1 MGNFKRTMVTLL
13 ACFTVLCLSIGF
25 FPWATLTKTAS
36 ADAAT
41 QAGFS
46 DVNGNGSIDYV
57 AFGDSVANGYGQPG
71 YYLKMQKHEKEGHVY
86 NESEGKCYLPNGT
99 LVDQCTYAVFGGQ
112 YTYTTYLFGGNV
124 AGYLVNAPEAYPSKV
139 AAGLESATGKNV
151 NLMNMA
157 VSGMRIEELR
167 LLLDKDYKGDGYTRR
182 KFFADRT
189 VDTAAESYF
198 DWTRATFSGGEL
210 YLDLAK
216 LEYSC
221 DHNSEIQAL
230 YDDFLHDYVFEDK
243 TFAKTNN
250 TIKNVAEIAAEYQY
264 AIKNADLISIGL
276 GTNNFGTASE
286 TALYRMIGSIFNAP
300 GPVGDT
306 YDYNYDLEGLLAQ
319 YPTMVEFVQDVQ
331 AKLLSMLRLALGE
344 GIYNDYIVAIQDV
357 VDTYAYGLIGF
368 ISNYKVVLDK
378 IHALNPNAKIVL
390 VGATN
395 MEYGLEFEMN
405 GIKIPFG
412 DIYETLIQTANLW
425 LNNYACTFA
434 EKPNRNS
441 VYFAQ
446 PETSPE
452 VIMNDIGNGIWNRY
466 VVSYMTNDI
475 ASRFNQA
482 GFTQQVFAQLLN
494 VLGMKYD
501 YVGEYDLNDMD
512 LLAAAFEKI
521 VAAFAPGAID
531 VSLLRFGR
539 NEQRYPYV
547 LLPDNSVLNN
557 DLTGLLQVYD
567 VAMQLLTAMEK
578 SAREITTID
587 LTAVAGLM
595 FDNNRLGSM
604 LSDPTQYESEDAQ
617 QFLYFFARMMFAS
630 AAGVHPSQTGS
641 TTIANEII
649 DTLVNDVTA
658 AERLEEKIEIIKTT
672 YVTAVRE
679 AIANTFSSQ
688 VVGTIDAIGKW
699 FNNNGYDKKVIEYAF
714 KLQAAI
720 DNNTPN
726 VAKQVIGEA
735 LAEIQSIKAE
745 AIAPESYTVNEDSY
759 YVSIGDSQITGHGL
773 TGYENYGYN
782 TYVEGAAPYEL
793 AKALFGEEA
802 QSRYKQLCMGGLR
815 ADDLRWIL
823 DPSFA
828 ADAYSTNYVLG
839 NLSSYAGATTVE
851 QAREIFVSEL
861 QKADL
866 ISLSI
871 GGGNITTY
879 VGQQIN
885 NVLSTGNRPL
895 YTNDWSRY
903 LTAEGE
909 PKVLGIIEN
918 VAGLAIQKLGLPV
931 DGEGYAEFMG
941 KRVHVETLIKVT
953 VESVIY
959 GYFGFSV
966 NLPEVVELVQEINP
980 TAKLLVLGYFNPVDE
995 MTVTLGEGEGAIVL
1009 PVGQFVSQ
1017 FVKLTNTQTSL
1028 LSLMNDSVTYVDVK
1042 DASCFFDKT
1051 VQEGGDVTIM
1061 DYMGAVFQN
1070 SHLTHAD
1077 LDGHAYIKNQML
1089 AGLTVTCAHV
1099 WTNAC
1104 DAICNTCGHTR
1115 TPSDHV
1121 YDNACDADCNV
1132 CGEERTPSDH
1142 VYTDCEDEIC
1152 NVCGEIR
1159 VKPGHDWDD
1168 DCDTDCNNCD
1178 VTREVPHVW
1187 DNACDAECNAC
1198 GHTRTP
1204 SDHVWTNACDA
1215 DCNVCGQE
1223 RTPSDHVWTNDCDA
1237 DCNVCGQERTPSDHV
1252 WTNACD
1258 ADCNVCGERR
1268 TPSDHVFDN
1277 DCHDQSCNVCGE
1289 IARAYAEH
1297 VFDGVCDNACNNCA
1311 YTREQ
1316 VPHTFDDDCQ
1326 DVICNVCGHEAREA
1340 AEHVYVSDCDT
1351 GCENCAVTRTAD
1363 PHTFD
1368 DDCHDQ
1374 TCNLCGET
1382 ARAFAE
1388 HVFDAVCDNTCN
1400 NCAYTREQ
1408 APHTFDNDCQD
1419 VICNVCGKEAREAA
1433 EHVYSAVCDVTCE
1446 NCDVVRVA
1454 EPHTY
1459 AHDCSTIC
1467 SVCGDVREASVAHTY
1482 DFDCDTQCNVC
1493 GEERAAEHVYDHNCD
1508 VDCNLCG
1515 DVRTPYE
1522 HVYDGPKDEKCNVCG
1537 FVREREVLPGFDFG
1551 CAGYVDGVIA
1561 VISLAGI
1568 ALVKVIADKKRK

>member
-1 MGNFKRTMVTLL
+1 MASCQKVVT
-13 ACFTVLCLSIGF
+13 
-25 FPWATLTKTAS
+25 
-36 ADAAT
+36 
-41 QAGFS
+41 
-46 DVNGNGSIDYV
+46 
-57 AFGDSVANGYGQPG
+57 
-71 YYLKMQKHEKEGHVY
+71 
-86 NESEGKCYLPNGT
+86 
-99 LVDQCTYAVFGGQ
+99 
-112 YTYTTYLFGGNV
+112 
-124 AGYLVNAPEAYPSKV
+124 
-139 AAGLESATGKNV
+139 
-151 NLMNMA
+151 
-157 VSGMRIEELR
+157 
-167 LLLDKDYKGDGYTRR
+167 
-182 KFFADRT
+182 KF
-189 VDTAAESYF
+189 
-198 DWTRATFSGGEL
+198 WP
-210 YLDLAK
+210 
-216 LEYSC
+216 
-221 DHNSEIQAL
+221 
-230 YDDFLHDYVFEDK
+230 
-243 TFAKTNN
+243 NN
-250 TIKNVAEIAAEYQY
+250 TPCNLTQ
-264 AIKNADLISIGL
+264 
-276 GTNNFGTASE
+276 
-286 TALYRMIGSIFNAP
+286 
-300 GPVGDT
+300 
-306 YDYNYDLEGLLAQ
+306 
-319 YPTMVEFVQDVQ
+319 
-331 AKLLSMLRLALGE
+331 
-344 GIYNDYIVAIQDV
+344 NDYI
-357 VDTYAYGLIGF
+357 
-368 ISNYKVVLDK
+368 
-378 IHALNPNAKIVL
+378 
-390 VGATN
+390 
-395 MEYGLEFEMN
+395 
-405 GIKIPFG
+405 
-412 DIYETLIQTANLW
+412 TLSH
-425 LNNYACTFA
+425 F
-434 EKPNRNS
+434 
-441 VYFAQ
+441 
-446 PETSPE
+446 
-452 VIMNDIGNGIWNRY
+452 
-466 VVSYMTNDI
+466 
-475 ASRFNQA
+475 
-482 GFTQQVFAQLLN
+482 LLN
-494 VLGMKYD
+494 FYD
-501 YVGEYDLNDMD
+501 
-512 LLAAAFEKI
+512 
-521 VAAFAPGAID
+521 
-531 VSLLRFGR
+531 
-539 NEQRYPYV
+539 
-547 LLPDNSVLNN
+547 
-557 DLTGLLQVYD
+557 T
-567 VAMQLLTAMEK
+567 AMQLIDAMEN
-578 SAREITTID
+578 SALDHHVDI
-587 LTAVAGLM
+587 TAVA
-595 FDNNRLGSM
+595 RLFGPGSNIADL
-604 LSDPTQYESEDAQ
+604 LSDPSKYYLNDTQD
-617 QFLYFFARMMFAS
+617 FLYFYARMMFAS
-630 AAGVHPSQTGS
+630 GAGVHPSANGHKVV
-641 TTIANEII
+641 ANEII

-679 AIANTFSSQ
+679 AIANTFSSE

-735 LAEIQSIKAE
+735 LAEIQSIKTE

-773 TGYENYGYN
+773 TGYDNYGYD

-793 AKALFGEEA
+793 AKALYGEEA

-909 PKVLGIIEN
+909 AKVLGIIEN